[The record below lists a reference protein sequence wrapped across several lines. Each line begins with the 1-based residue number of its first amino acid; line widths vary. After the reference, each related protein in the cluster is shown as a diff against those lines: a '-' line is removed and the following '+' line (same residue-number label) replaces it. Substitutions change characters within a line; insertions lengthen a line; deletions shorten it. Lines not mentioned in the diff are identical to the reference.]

1 MKSTIISLSVLSL
14 ASAQVAE
21 WGRTN
26 SRRARRNRSL
36 QLDMSLSLSMSM
48 DMGSMSMSSEPQDYY
63 PPVEEPAGSN
73 DGAIG
78 MDAEGNPIALMSSA
92 AGVAVSGAFLCVAGA
107 MALF

>member
-1 MKSTIISLSVLSL
+1 MSVS
-14 ASAQVAE
+14 E
-21 WGRTN
+21 
-26 SRRARRNRSL
+26 
-36 QLDMSLSLSMSM
+36 
-48 DMGSMSMSSEPQDYY
+48 EPQDYY

-92 AGVAVSGAFLCVAGA
+92 AGVAVSGAVLCVAGA